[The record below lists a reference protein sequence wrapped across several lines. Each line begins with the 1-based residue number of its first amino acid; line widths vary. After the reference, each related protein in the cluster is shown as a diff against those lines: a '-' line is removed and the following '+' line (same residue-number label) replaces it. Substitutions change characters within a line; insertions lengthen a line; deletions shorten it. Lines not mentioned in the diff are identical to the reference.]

1 MLFGLGPPPQSRQQK
16 HIPLLILHRIR
27 VSERVDALLH
37 AMHATSEPQKLADH
51 QVIFG
56 KLKQLMQ
63 AKAADQA
70 LNARR
75 GPGDPP
81 VSNANTSQYPPLHAA
96 HSALNGG
103 KLPASV
109 NHPSVILQH
118 DQTPAGTA
126 GLPRAS
132 ISSAEDHGLITGDPC
147 HVVMWET
154 GTEPMLTAATNSKQ
168 QGLIGVA
175 GRDVMKKLC
184 AA

>member
-1 MLFGLGPPPQSRQQK
+1 MVNLA
-16 HIPLLILHRIR
+16 
-27 VSERVDALLH
+27 DALFTIVPVC
-37 AMHATSEPQKLADH
+37 AFFAVGIGCICGIKWNR
-51 QVIFG
+51 FR
-56 KLKQLMQ
+56 Q

-81 VSNANTSQYPPLHAA
+81 VSNANTSQYPPLHAV

-118 DQTPAGTA
+118 DQTPAGA
-126 GLPRAS
+126 ARLPRAS